1 MAVLILGDSHLA
13 RARPRHAEIA
23 AATTSRAVGGSTVLD
38 LDDQLAG
45 IDLAAYDVVV
55 VSLGTNDAGW
65 RDVPL
70 TQFVSV
76 LDAALARL
84 AGRRLVFVTSP
95 GCDPARAGGC
105 SADRLAAYATSATG
119 LVTGHGGIVVDSPA
133 VLATLGAAAF
143 LEDGFHLTQPAYDL
157 LLPAIA
163 TAVAG

>member
-1 MAVLILGDSHLA
+1 MSVLILGDSHLA
-13 RARPRHAEIA
+13 RALPRHAEIA
-23 AATTSRAVGGSTVLD
+23 AVTTSRAVGGSTVLD

-45 IDLAAYDVVV
+45 VDLTAYDVVV

-70 TQFVSV
+70 AQFVSV

-95 GCDPARAGGC
+95 GCDPVRAGGF
-105 SADRLAAYATSATG
+105 SPDRLATYAASAAG
-119 LVTGHGGIVVDSPA
+119 LVTGHGGTVVDSPA
-133 VLATLGAAAF
+133 VLARLGAEAF

-157 LLPAIA
+157 LLPAVA
-163 TAVAG
+163 AAVAG